1 MSSPPSLPLHQSPE
15 DADHVTEDW
24 KATKQTNQAVA
35 EMASL
40 LLCGRDCFSLS
51 VEGRLES
58 RVRGWTTWRS
68 LPEPGMRESGLL
80 ALDHASLSTWPPSV
94 LSGPYAPALMPP
106 PPSPGAP
113 GPASEPLSG
122 PTCNGTGH
130 RGDGLGLGR
139 GHESPGSLWPCLMS
153 RWGQSRS
160 SQSLGCR
167 ARTLLSS
174 SEGVPAPLI
183 LVHMHRC
190 FKKVEIH
197 TFVSWLMFSL
207 SVVTQVFP
215 LYLHSLR
222 S

>member
-94 LSGPYAPALMPP
+94 LSGPYAPALTPP
-106 PPSPGAP
+106 RPRPRQVLLGQ
-113 GPASEPLSG
+113 PLSHWVDPPATAQVTEEMGWGWEGAMNLQG
-122 PTCNGTGH
+122 PCDLVLWAGGA
-130 RGDGLGLGR
+130 RAGARKVWGA
-139 GHESPGSLWPCLMS
+139 GHEPFCPHLRGYQHL
-153 RWGQSRS
+153 Q
-160 SQSLGCR
+160 
-167 ARTLLSS
+167 SS
-174 SEGVPAPLI
+174 STCTDVLKRLKSI
-183 LVHMHRC
+183 R
-190 FKKVEIH
+190 
-197 TFVSWLMFSL
+197 L
-207 SVVTQVFP
+207 SVGLCSHF
-215 LYLHSLR
+215 LL
-222 S
+222 